1 MISFVTEEAKLA
13 NSEYVY
19 FQVIITKDNWNFLV
33 RLGKW
38 IRNATLGK
46 NDNGT
51 IESRSEP

>member
-19 FQVIITKDNWNFLV
+19 FQVIITEDNWNFLV